1 MKKIIGL
8 ILCLILCVG
17 CLSFVGCKEEQEN
30 GSTNVSDQKVVMVG
44 DSLYAYWKDTCAT
57 DLGLSN
63 VTNLA
68 SSGSSA
74 LYWSKS
80 NIIERV
86 AKQNPDIILVCLGTN
101 DVIDLNRRGDC
112 AAKGGND
119 GYEFS
124 LQSVLTSLHNACPN
138 AKIYYQTIN
147 LCPESNRWRLR
158 NEINVANH
166 YMRKFCEQ
174 NDWVELIETEY
185 AFYDNEDYSVPPSH
199 DYFADTLHFSK
210 KGYDRLKSIIRQ
222 ALGLEEKTFNF
233 PFGFE
238 RTVLLGDSIID
249 FWETYERHLNGLE
262 NMANIGVG
270 GTTADYW
277 LERADYV
284 IGLNPDV
291 LIMNIGTND
300 VALGWPLDTI
310 SRNIEQFFTAIH
322 QAYPNAKLYII
333 TVQICGARWEMRDLM
348 RSLNE
353 QTREFCEQNDWI
365 DYIEAENVMYDNED
379 YSVPPNSQYFWNDL
393 LHYNENGYVK
403 LAEVIREKLGL
414 SA

>member
-124 LQSVLTSLHNACPN
+124 LQSVLKILYFSVLLPVFGEKALELLLSFMFTLLFV
-138 AKIYYQTIN
+138 AK
-147 LCPESNRWRLR
+147 
-158 NEINVANH
+158 
-166 YMRKFCEQ
+166 
-174 NDWVELIETEY
+174 TEDFL
-185 AFYDNEDYSVPPSH
+185 AE
-199 DYFADTLHFSK
+199 
-210 KGYDRLKSIIRQ
+210 DRLKWQ
-222 ALGLEEKTFNF
+222 
-233 PFGFE
+233 
-238 RTVLLGDSIID
+238 
-249 FWETYERHLNGLE
+249 
-262 NMANIGVG
+262 
-270 GTTADYW
+270 
-277 LERADYV
+277 
-284 IGLNPDV
+284 
-291 LIMNIGTND
+291 
-300 VALGWPLDTI
+300 
-310 SRNIEQFFTAIH
+310 IEWQ
-322 QAYPNAKLYII
+322 
-333 TVQICGARWEMRDLM
+333 RDLNLLVVNCI
-348 RSLNE
+348 SD
-353 QTREFCEQNDWI
+353 TR
-365 DYIEAENVMYDNED
+365 
-379 YSVPPNSQYFWNDL
+379 L
-393 LHYNENGYVK
+393 L
-403 LAEVIREKLGL
+403 R
-414 SA
+414 